1 MSKDKKL
8 EEILAKHVHPEA
20 VPYLV
25 SLWKELPFSFTVT
38 PPRKS
43 FYGNY
48 TYRNQHH
55 HIRLNSNL
63 SSTHFLLTYIHEV
76 AHQRV
81 YEQSFKTRKKILPH
95 GKEWKDMFKKLMVP
109 VLNEQIIPLYI
120 FPILVK
126 HLQNPPASSGRDAQ
140 LQEAFRR
147 ESGHVALVDKLF
159 YALQDLQLGAVF
171 KLKNRLFK
179 KIGTKRTRALCEEIP
194 TQEKYLISLQAE
206 VDVVEGD

>member
-8 EEILAKHVHPEA
+8 EEILTRHVHKDA

-25 SLWKELPFSFTVT
+25 DVWKELPFSFTVT

-43 FYGNY
+43 CYGNY

-63 SSTHFLLTYIHEV
+63 STTHFLLTYLHEV

-81 YEQSFKTRKKILPH
+81 YEQAFKTRKKVLPH
-95 GKEWKDMFKKLMVP
+95 GNEWKTMFKKLMIP
-109 VLNEQIIPLYI
+109 VLNEQIIPSYI
-120 FPILVK
+120 FPILVQ
-126 HLQNPPASSGRDAQ
+126 HLQNPPASSGRDAL
-140 LQEAFRR
+140 LQKAFRR
-147 ESGHVALVDKLF
+147 ESGDIDLIDKLF
-159 YALQDLQLGAVF
+159 FALEDVQVGTVF

-194 TQEKYLISLQAE
+194 TQEKYLISLRAE
-206 VDVVEGD
+206 VDVIQN